1 MFATN
6 CSRVVPRLIDA
17 GPPYRTYPLGFVSAQ
32 FPTRELSAGWH
43 RLIVSAGD
51 NVTTYWLGSNASGPN
66 VSRVGFQADMRML
79 LAVGNRGVARP
90 VPSLKAETPH
100 GLCAAH
106 SSFRTQYH
114 DALPFKRLHREQ
126 TGLNSHAGVRRHSRR
141 AGAT

>member
-6 CSRVVPRLIDA
+6 CSSVVPRLIDA

-79 LAVGNRGVARP
+79 LAVGNRGVARRP
-90 VPSLKAETPH
+90 RPSRPKHLVVCVPRTLHSERSIKTRCLLK
-100 GLCAAH
+100 GC
-106 SSFRTQYH
+106 
-114 DALPFKRLHREQ
+114 
-126 TGLNSHAGVRRHSRR
+126 TGSKLG
-141 AGAT
+141 